1 MDTNEYFKQLPK
13 LIKDDIN
20 PEFHTFTAVWMRSR
34 MPEAYAE
41 LASRFQELE
50 GQIMEQHM
58 INDYESRQP
67 YEFDDIPF

>member
-13 LIKDDIN
+13 LINDKIK
-20 PEFHTFTAVWMRSR
+20 PEFHTFTTVWMRSR

-41 LASRFQELE
+41 LASRFQDLE
-50 GQIMEQHM
+50 NQIMEQHM
-58 INDYESRQP
+58 INDYESREQ